1 MADRLLEAAPRDEA
15 KIIQA
20 ALRSGL
26 FLRDAP
32 STRAALV
39 RRMEQM
45 EDNARL
51 RMVQEKRRGM
61 EEARQ
66 AQDDYE
72 RRQSDLLHSGIAPL
86 RTSGHQMNDISFT
99 YRLQA
104 ASASGTGG
112 VSPQDSNYKLA
123 SLAKLFPSGLGKGA
137 FYRVSEPAPTSPP

>member
-51 RMVQEKRRGM
+51 RMVQERRRGM
-61 EEARQ
+61 EDARR

-72 RRQSDLLHSGIAPL
+72 RRQSDLLQSRIAPL
-86 RTSGHQMNDISFT
+86 RTFRHQMNDRQRMAQEIF
-99 YRLQA
+99 
-104 ASASGTGG
+104 
-112 VSPQDSNYKLA
+112 LA
-123 SLAKLFPSGLGKGA
+123 
-137 FYRVSEPAPTSPP
+137 

>member
-15 KIIQA
+15 QIIEA

-51 RMVQEKRRGM
+51 RAVQERRRGM
-61 EEARQ
+61 EEARR

-72 RRQSDLLHSGIAPL
+72 RKQSDLLHRRIAPL
-86 RTSGHQMNDISFT
+86 WTLRHQMNERQRMAQRIFT
-99 YRLQA
+99 Q
-104 ASASGTGG
+104 
-112 VSPQDSNYKLA
+112 
-123 SLAKLFPSGLGKGA
+123 
-137 FYRVSEPAPTSPP
+137 

>member
-1 MADRLLEAAPRDEA
+1 MADRLLEAPPRDEA

-20 ALRSGL
+20 ARSSGL

-51 RMVQEKRRGM
+51 RMVQERRRGM
-61 EEARQ
+61 EEARR

-72 RRQSDLLHSGIAPL
+72 RRQSDLLHSRIAPL
-86 RTSGHQMNDISFT
+86 RTFRHQMNDRRRMAREIF
-99 YRLQA
+99 
-104 ASASGTGG
+104 
-112 VSPQDSNYKLA
+112 LA
-123 SLAKLFPSGLGKGA
+123 
-137 FYRVSEPAPTSPP
+137 

>member
-1 MADRLLEAAPRDEA
+1 MADRWLLEAPPHNESQ
-15 KIIQA
+15 IIQA

-51 RMVQEKRRGM
+51 RAVQERRRGM
-61 EEARQ
+61 EEARR

-72 RRQSDLLHSGIAPL
+72 RKLSDLLHRRIAPL
-86 RTSGHQMNDISFT
+86 WTLRHQMNERQRMAQRIFT
-99 YRLQA
+99 Q
-104 ASASGTGG
+104 
-112 VSPQDSNYKLA
+112 
-123 SLAKLFPSGLGKGA
+123 
-137 FYRVSEPAPTSPP
+137 

>member
-1 MADRLLEAAPRDEA
+1 MGDRLLEAAPRDET

-20 ALRSGL
+20 ARSSGL

-51 RMVQEKRRGM
+51 RMVQERRRGR
-61 EEARQ
+61 EEARR

-72 RRQSDLLHSGIAPL
+72 PRQSDLLHSRIAPL
-86 RTSGHQMNDISFT
+86 RTFGHQMNDRRRMAWQI
-99 YRLQA
+99 
-104 ASASGTGG
+104 
-112 VSPQDSNYKLA
+112 
-123 SLAKLFPSGLGKGA
+123 FPA
-137 FYRVSEPAPTSPP
+137 

>member
-15 KIIQA
+15 QIIQA

-51 RMVQEKRRGM
+51 RAVQERRRGM
-61 EEARQ
+61 EAWPKESSLSEKMRSTRRRWTARQ
-66 AQDDYE
+66 A
-72 RRQSDLLHSGIAPL
+72 H
-86 RTSGHQMNDISFT
+86 
-99 YRLQA
+99 
-104 ASASGTGG
+104 
-112 VSPQDSNYKLA
+112 
-123 SLAKLFPSGLGKGA
+123 LG
-137 FYRVSEPAPTSPP
+137 

>member
-15 KIIQA
+15 KIIEA

-51 RMVQEKRRGM
+51 RVVQERRRGM
-61 EEARQ
+61 EEARR
-66 AQDDYE
+66 AQGDYE
-72 RRQSDLLHSGIAPL
+72 RKHSDLLHRRIAPL
-86 RTSGHQMNDISFT
+86 WTLRQQMNERQRMAQRIFT
-99 YRLQA
+99 Q
-104 ASASGTGG
+104 
-112 VSPQDSNYKLA
+112 
-123 SLAKLFPSGLGKGA
+123 
-137 FYRVSEPAPTSPP
+137 

>member
-32 STRAALV
+32 STRAALM
-39 RRMEQM
+39 RRMQQM

-51 RMVQEKRRGM
+51 RLVQERRRGM
-61 EEARQ
+61 EEARR

-72 RRQSDLLHSGIAPL
+72 RRQSDLLHSRIAPM
-86 RTSGHQMNDISFT
+86 RTFRHQMNDRRRMAREIF
-99 YRLQA
+99 
-104 ASASGTGG
+104 
-112 VSPQDSNYKLA
+112 LA
-123 SLAKLFPSGLGKGA
+123 
-137 FYRVSEPAPTSPP
+137 